1 MKERNLKESFKFST
15 KDIALMGVL
24 IATEVVLSR
33 FLSISLWNLKIGFA
47 FVPVVIAA
55 IRLGP
60 IKAGTVAALGDFIG
74 AMLFPIGQYFPGFT
88 FTAFLMG
95 ITHGIFLYE
104 KRTTSRIITGVLI
117 NQLIFSLLLNSYWIS
132 VLYGA
137 PYKELLATRIFQ
149 TAILVP
155 VQIAVISILNKSAA
169 KILMA

>member
-60 IKAGTVAALGDFIG
+60 IKSGIVAALADFVG
-74 AMLFPIGQYFPGFT
+74 ATLFPIGPYFC
-88 FTAFLMG
+88 
-95 ITHGIFLYE
+95 
-104 KRTTSRIITGVLI
+104 S
-117 NQLIFSLLLNSYWIS
+117 
-132 VLYGA
+132 
-137 PYKELLATRIFQ
+137 
-149 TAILVP
+149 
-155 VQIAVISILNKSAA
+155 KSFNF
-169 KILMA
+169 